1 MLEYSPAACL
11 PWMNNVASDCPFELV
26 AIDLDGTLVDSVGD
40 LHTAVSTMLNAMTMQ
55 PVTIDDVRHWVGNGI
70 DRLVH
75 RALTRSMSE
84 NAESVLFETAMVL
97 FQDAY
102 QAVNGQQS
110 CLYPDVARGL
120 EWLATLNTPMV
131 VVTNKAARFA
141 NPLLEVLKIDQF
153 YEVCIAGDH
162 VANKKPDPG
171 ALLLAAS
178 RCHANPRHSVLIG
191 DSISDMKAAHAAG
204 FSSISVSYG
213 YNHGQS
219 VRTVQGKTKSDA
231 IIDSFSELPAVFK
244 QMSM

>member
-1 MLEYSPAACL
+1 MNTAAC
-11 PWMNNVASDCPFELV
+11 DCPFELV

-40 LHTAVSTMLNAMTMQ
+40 LHAAVSAMLDAMVLQ
-55 PVTIDDVRHWVGNGI
+55 PVALDDVRLWVGNGI
-70 DRLVH
+70 ERLVH

-84 NAESVLFETAMVL
+84 DAEKVLFETAIVV

-110 CLYPDVARGL
+110 CLYPDVAQGL

-141 NPLLEVLKIDQF
+141 NPLLEALNIDHF
-153 YEVCIAGDH
+153 FDFCIAGDQ

-178 RCHANPRHSVLIG
+178 RCHASPRHSVLIG
-191 DSISDMKAAHAAG
+191 DSISDIRAAHAAR

-219 VRTVQGKTKSDA
+219 VRTVQGITKSDA
-231 IIDSFSELPAVFK
+231 IIDSFIELPAVFK